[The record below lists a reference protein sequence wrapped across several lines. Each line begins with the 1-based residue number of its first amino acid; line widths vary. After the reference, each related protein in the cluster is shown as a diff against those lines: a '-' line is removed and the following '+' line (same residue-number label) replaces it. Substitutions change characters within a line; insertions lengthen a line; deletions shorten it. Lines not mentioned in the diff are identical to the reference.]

1 MISAIQ
7 FNAQVPASVVI
18 TVAVLLFTFFGWLE
32 WKRQARFFYAR
43 LIALLMAILSLMAF
57 VLRPAYSTN
66 SDSAGVIVLT
76 QGYNKASADS
86 LKKIYQH
93 YHVVAAEQL
102 DNINQLIARKDQIRF
117 VLGVGL
123 QAYVLP
129 DSGFNFLAG
138 SLPTGITQ
146 LQVPAKLIANRNA
159 SLGGVWNGK
168 PGTIT
173 LIGPEGKI
181 DSTSVNAGSFQLSFT
196 PQQPGKFLY
205 ELEIDGKKELLPLEI
220 HAPKPLDVLI
230 LQQYPSAEIRYLK
243 NFLIDQ
249 GHRVV
254 VRTQISKD
262 NFRFEFGNRAPERLS
277 RITAEALNDFDL
289 LVLANES
296 AALDAGAIKD
306 ALRNGL
312 GVLWLPSENELEKP
326 PFGFEF
332 VKVKADTTQVNI
344 EDQMV
349 TLSVWPVNAMKD
361 FAIIKNKSRVLAG
374 YKRSGVGKVGY
385 QLLTETYPLI
395 AKGQATS
402 YNHVWTNVVETLARI
417 SAQSTAMKITNSF
430 PVYPDEPLAIEVLA
444 VNPEVYLDS
453 IRLPLLEH
461 AVIDNL
467 WSTTAWAKEKGWH
480 QLLSATDS
488 VTTNF
493 FIPDLNSW
501 TALRAANIQKT
512 TREKAGGVLKFEAD
526 KLSYKTVSPLLFFVL
541 FVLAIGFL
549 WLAPKL

>member
-7 FNAQVPASVVI
+7 FNAHVSAGVVI
-18 TVAVLLFTFFGWLE
+18 TVAVLLFAIFSWLE

-43 LIALLMAILSLMAF
+43 LIALLIAILSLTAF

-76 QGYNKASADS
+76 PGYNKSSADS

-93 YHVVAAEQL
+93 YHVVATEQL
-102 DNINQLIARKDQIRF
+102 DNINQLIAHKDQIRF
-117 VLGVGL
+117 VLGAGL
-123 QAYVLP
+123 PAYVLP
-129 DSGFNFLAG
+129 DSGFNFLA
-138 SLPTGITQ
+138 SPLPTGITQ

-159 SLGGVWNGK
+159 SLGGVWHGK

-181 DSTSVNAGSFQLSFT
+181 DSTSVRAGSFQLSFT
-196 PQQPGKFLY
+196 PKQPGKFLY

-220 HAPKPLDVLI
+220 HAPRPLDVLI

-254 VRTQISKD
+254 VRTQISKN
-262 NFRFEFGNRAPERLS
+262 NFRFEFGNRAPATLS
-277 RITAEALNDFDL
+277 RITTEALSDFDL

-296 AALDAGAIKD
+296 AALDEDTIKD

-312 GVLWLPSENELEKP
+312 GVLWLPSENELAKP
-326 PFGFEF
+326 PLGFEF
-332 VKVKADTTQVNI
+332 VKVNTDTAQVNF
-344 EDQMV
+344 EDQ
-349 TLSVWPVNAMKD
+349 TISLSAWPVNARKD
-361 FAIIKNKSRVLAG
+361 FAIVKNKNRVLAG
-374 YKRSGVGKVGY
+374 YKRSGAGKAGY

-395 AKGQATS
+395 AKGQAKI
-402 YNHVWTNVVETLARI
+402 YNHVWTKVVETLARI
-417 SAQSTAMKITNSF
+417 SAQTTSIKITNTF
-430 PVYPDEPLAIEVLA
+430 PVYPDEPLNIEVLA
-444 VNPEVYLDS
+444 ANPEVYLDS
-453 IRLPLLEH
+453 TQLPLHEH
-461 AVIDNL
+461 AVIDDL
-467 WSTTAWAKEKGWH
+467 WSTKAWPKEKGWH

-488 VTTNF
+488 VISNF
-493 FIPDLNSW
+493 FIPDFNSW
-501 TALRAANIQKT
+501 TALRTANLQKAT
-512 TREKAGGVLKFEAD
+512 KEKAGGSLIFEAD
-526 KLSYKTVSPLLFFVL
+526 KLSYKTVSPLLFFVV

>member
-18 TVAVLLFTFFGWLE
+18 TVAVLLFAIFSWLE

-43 LIALLMAILSLMAF
+43 LIALLIAILSLMAF

-76 QGYNKASADS
+76 PGYNKFSADS

-93 YHVVAAEQL
+93 YHVLATEQL
-102 DNINQLIARKDQIRF
+102 DNINQLIAHKDQIRF

-123 QAYVLP
+123 PAYVLP
-129 DSGFNFLAG
+129 DSGFNFLA
-138 SLPTGITQ
+138 SLLPTGITQ

-159 SLGGVWNGK
+159 SLGGVWHGK

-181 DSTSVNAGSFQLSFT
+181 DSTSVSAGSFQLSFI

-220 HAPKPLDVLI
+220 HAPRPLDVLI

-254 VRTQISKD
+254 VRTQISKN
-262 NFRFEFGNRAPERLS
+262 NFRFEFGNRAPATLS
-277 RITAEALNDFDL
+277 RITAEVLNDFDL

-296 AALDAGAIKD
+296 AVLDAGAIQD
-306 ALRNGL
+306 ALRTGL
-312 GVLWLPSENELEKP
+312 GVLWLPSENELGKP
-326 PFGFEF
+326 PLGFEF
-332 VKVKADTTQVNI
+332 VKVNADTALVNF
-344 EDQMV
+344 EDQTV
-349 TLSVWPVNAMKD
+349 TLSAWPVNARKD
-361 FAIIKNKSRVLAG
+361 FAIIKNKNRVLAG
-374 YKRSGVGKVGY
+374 YKRLGAGKVGY

-395 AKGQATS
+395 AKGQAKI
-402 YNHVWTNVVETLARI
+402 YNHVWTNVVETLSRI
-417 SAQSTAMKITNSF
+417 SAQTTSIKIINTF
-430 PVYPDEPLAIEVLA
+430 PVYPDEPLNIEVLA
-444 VNPEVYLDS
+444 TNPEVYLDS
-453 IRLPLLEH
+453 TQLPLHEH
-461 AVIDNL
+461 EVIDNL

-493 FIPDLNSW
+493 FIPDFNSW
-501 TALRAANIQKT
+501 VALRAANLQKAT
-512 TREKAGGVLKFEAD
+512 KEKAGGSLKFEAD
-526 KLSYKTVSPLLFFVL
+526 KLSYKTVSPILFFVL